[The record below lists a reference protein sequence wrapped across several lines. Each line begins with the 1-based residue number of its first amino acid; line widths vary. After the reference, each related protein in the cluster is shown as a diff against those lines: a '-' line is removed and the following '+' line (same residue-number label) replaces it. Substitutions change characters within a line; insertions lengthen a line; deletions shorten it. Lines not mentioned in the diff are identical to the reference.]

1 MAEFVDLHSFQ
12 VILAKNEEEYRIFKL
27 IDLLP
32 HAFLP
37 EALED

>member
-1 MAEFVDLHSFQ
+1 MAEFVDLQSFQ
-12 VILAKNEEEYRIFKL
+12 VILAKNEEEYQIYTL
-27 IDLLP
+27 AELLP